1 MSAPESLARARTPES
16 DTGLHEEA
24 ANDAADGLIARLG
37 RLWERGRLPSESEV
51 RRLFEA
57 RLTGVAA
64 NKLARRW
71 VELYTA
77 AAGKE
82 RRLMLSALAQV
93 RATYAGDGGEGVRF
107 FKRLNAQSQGL
118 RFLVDLRADML
129 RWRKQVAACRGWTRN
144 WKGCCRPGSTWAC
157 WSCVR

>member
-1 MSAPESLARARTPES
+1 MSAPESLARVARTPES

-57 RLTGVAA
+57 RLTDVAA

-71 VELYTA
+71 VELYSA
-77 AAGKE
+77 AAG
-82 RRLMLSALAQV
+82 R
-93 RATYAGDGGEGVRF
+93 
-107 FKRLNAQSQGL
+107 NA
-118 RFLVDLRADML
+118 A
-129 RWRKQVAACRGWTRN
+129 
-144 WKGCCRPGSTWAC
+144 
-157 WSCVR
+157 

>member
-1 MSAPESLARARTPES
+1 M
-16 DTGLHEEA
+16 HEEA

-57 RLTGVAA
+57 RLTDVAA

-77 AAGKE
+77 AAGE

-93 RATYAGDGGEGVRF
+93 RATYAGDGGE
-107 FKRLNAQSQGL
+107 
-118 RFLVDLRADML
+118 
-129 RWRKQVAACRGWTRN
+129 ACA
-144 WKGCCRPGSTWAC
+144 SSSA
-157 WSCVR
+157 